1 MAIKNIIEKPRS
13 GTHRFGESPQFIRE
27 FVVQTSDASHPFA
40 QLVSLC
46 GITHGSSHP
55 EFVYAKVVNVEAS
68 EALDEQED
76 PSGTDTVQ
84 EQPGLLVTLKA
95 TYEVPQKDSADN
107 PLDRPDIWKFMTQGV
122 AVPALYYYDNTTL
135 KPLTNSA
142 GDYFEG
148 LTVDEGQQKITITGN
163 RAAFPSASAAAVTNC
178 LNQSAYLGFSQDCV
192 KVQGISGEQV
202 LEVVNNTP
210 LYYWKVTVELL
221 ARQTG
226 WNLLIPDIGFN
237 FIDGG
242 VKKRAYVI
250 GPEGD
255 QIASANPV
263 ALNGSG
269 ALVAGGGLPSVLTRR
284 VYKRIDFTTYFGTPP
299 T

>member
-1 MAIKNIIEKPRS
+1 MAIRSIVENPRS

-27 FVVQTSDASHPFA
+27 FAVRTSDASHPFA

-46 GITHGSSHP
+46 GIAHGSPHP
-55 EFVYAKVVNVEAS
+55 EFFYAKVVNVEAA
-68 EALDEQED
+68 EALDEQDAPPGPED
-76 PSGTDTVQ
+76 VQ
-84 EQPGLLVTLKA
+84 EQPGLIITLTA
-95 TYEVPQKDSADN
+95 TYEVPQKDSSDN
-107 PLDRPDIWKFMTQGV
+107 PLERPDVWKFMTQGV

-135 KPLTNSA
+135 KALTNSA

-163 RAAFPSASAAAVTNC
+163 RAAFPSSQAAAVTNC
-178 LNQSAYLGFSQDCV
+178 VNQSAYLGFPQDGV

-202 LEVVNNTP
+202 LEVVNDTP
-210 LYYWKVTVELL
+210 IYYWKVTVELL

-237 FIDGG
+237 YIDGG
-242 VKKRAYVI
+242 TKKRAFVI
-250 GPEGD
+250 GPEGE

-269 ALVAGGGLPSVLTRR
+269 GLVAGDGLPSVLTRR
-284 VYKRIDFTTYFGTPP
+284 VYKRVDFTTYFGTPP

>member
-1 MAIKNIIEKPRS
+1 MAIRNIVENPRS

-27 FVVQTSDASHPFA
+27 FLVETTDASQSFA
-40 QLVSLC
+40 QLVSIC
-46 GITHGSSHP
+46 GITHGSPHP
-55 EFVYAKVVNVEAS
+55 EFFYAKVVNVEAS
-68 EALDEQED
+68 ESLPDEE
-76 PSGTDTVQ
+76 TDEEVT
-84 EQPGLLVTLKA
+84 GLLVTLRA

-135 KPLTNSA
+135 KALTNSA

-178 LNQSAYLGFSQDCV
+178 VNQSSYLGFAQDCV
-192 KVQGISGEQV
+192 KVQGISGEQII
-202 LEVVNNTP
+202 EVVNDTP
-210 LYYWKVTVELL
+210 IYYWKVTVELL